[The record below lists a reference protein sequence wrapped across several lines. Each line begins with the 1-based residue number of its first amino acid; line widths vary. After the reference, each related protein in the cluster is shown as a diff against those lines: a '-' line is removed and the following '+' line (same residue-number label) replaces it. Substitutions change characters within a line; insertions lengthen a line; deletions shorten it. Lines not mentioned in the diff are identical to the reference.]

1 MRLRGRF
8 HCSCY
13 DDIVEP
19 LIAFCD
25 TIKELQLP
33 EASRVVL
40 PVHALTG
47 GDFITKGKL
56 HHIALREILVDQS
69 QWHQTFGAVYESRL
83 TGRDSLLV
91 SFGLDKCVPP
101 SFLRGS
107 GPELVYMMHIEEA
120 RTRLSIETSRP
131 EATPSLPDGVSE
143 NDIAVIGVACKTAGA
158 DDLEEFW
165 KINQEGKSQ
174 HIEVPEDRV
183 SFETHW
189 RDVDPKRK
197 WYGNF
202 IRDHDAFDH
211 KFFKKSPREVV
222 SQDPQQR
229 YMMQIAYQAV
239 EQSGYFNSA
248 TADRNVGCYV
258 GMCATDYENN
268 IACHLANAFSA
279 TGNLR
284 SFVAG
289 KISHWFGW
297 TGPGLTI
304 DTACSASAVAI
315 HQACRAILGGECNT
329 ALAGGVTV
337 ITNPLWFQNLAGA
350 SFLSPTGACKPFD
363 AKADGYCR
371 GEGIAAVFLKKMSQA
386 VAEGDPIIGNIKA
399 TAVYQN
405 ENCTPIFV
413 PNSPS
418 LSGLFGDVVKK
429 AGLQAKDVTVVEAH
443 GTGTPVGD
451 PAEYESILKIFGG
464 ESNRSNPMPIGSV
477 KGLVG
482 HTESASG
489 VIALVKVL
497 LMMQEGAI
505 PPQASFTTMSPHI
518 KAKPSDMLEVVTQL
532 RPWEAETR
540 AALINNYG
548 ASGSNASMV
557 ISQPH
562 QHDAA
567 GSSQIHE
574 AGNKQPFWLTGYDE
588 RSLREYSSRV
598 LKFIASKSF
607 SAKSINLANL
617 AFNISR
623 QSNRGLDKGLLFSCN
638 SLSEL
643 EDKLNSFINGDKAL
657 VVTAK
662 KVVRPVVLCFGG
674 QISTFVG
681 LNKKVFESVTLLR
694 KHLDSCHTLLKSKGL
709 SGIYPEI
716 FQKSPI
722 EDTVKLQTCLF
733 ALQYSCAKCWIDSG
747 VKVTA
752 IVGHSFGELTA
763 LCISGVLS
771 LRDALTMI
779 AARAKLV
786 RDSWGADR
794 GSMMVAEG
802 DVDEINKL
810 LAEAN
815 QACDGAPEASIACY
829 NGPRSFTL
837 AGSTKSID
845 AVADRLPSNNNIR
858 AKRLTVSNA
867 FHSSL
872 AEPLLGDLEQ
882 LGQGL
887 TFNEPHIQ
895 WERATE
901 AQPTDKLSG
910 KFFAQ
915 HMRNPVHAYSAFQ
928 RLLQQYP
935 SAVWLEAGSNSTIT
949 NMASKA
955 LGAPGG
961 SHFQPVNITYDGALQ
976 NLTDTTVNLWKEG
989 LNVSYW
995 AHHASQTYE
1004 YGLLL
1009 LPPYQFDK
1017 SRHWLEL
1024 KKPQKA
1030 IVEVVAP
1037 KEESREEELP
1047 KGLFTFMGYQDKK
1060 SRTARF
1066 RINTMIKKYEDFISG
1081 HMIAQTAPICPATL
1095 EIDMAVEALLS
1106 LHPDWASS
1114 KLQPE
1119 IHTVD
1124 NHAPICIDASRTVWL
1139 DFEVSEGD
1147 SHSWDFKFVSTGS
1160 KGASTTLHVSGKIV
1174 LGSTEDAQAQV
1185 QFGRYERLVGYS
1197 RCSEMLKG
1205 VDPDDIIQGR
1215 NIYKAFADVVDYGDD
1230 YRGLQKLV
1238 GKGDESA
1245 GRITKAYSGA
1255 TWLDTHLSDCFS
1267 QVGGIWVNCMT
1278 DRSAA
1283 DMYIANGFESWIRS
1297 PKLDSDYQRP
1307 EVWDVFAYHNKAS
1320 DKAYTTDIFIFDPAD
1335 GKLVEVILGIN
1346 YAKVP
1351 KASMSKMLSRLTVL
1365 GEQRTTSSAVVSPPA
1380 AKDNATT
1387 SATPVAAP
1395 AAKVPKPKKAPKPK
1409 KKKKTVTSSSGP
1421 DVTNEVLAI
1430 LVELSGLEASDI
1442 KPETQLGDIGIDS
1455 LMGMEMAHELE
1466 GKFNCKI
1473 PEEDLIEVATYGDLI
1488 KCMQK
1493 ATGGS
1498 GGETIVEVTDSEAS
1512 SDDESDEEIDSGTE
1526 SSVSLA
1532 DSMTTVESTTKLDIA
1547 AYLAD
1552 FLGMDAGDIA
1562 ADTLLRDLGVD
1573 SLLSSEIRHDIG
1585 EKTDVHISEEVAL
1598 EELSIK
1604 ELDVQINGQP
1614 AAPKPAATPSTP
1626 PPKAAITETSS
1637 STNSTSSSSSSGE
1650 LDLAASTVMEAFGES
1665 KMLTD
1670 QFIKDYRCADY
1681 MDTVNTKQTQL
1692 CVALTLEAFEQLGCS
1707 LKDAKAGDKLARIQ
1721 HLPQHGRLAE
1731 YLYDRLEK
1739 DARLIDVDGDTIIR
1753 TAVTCPTKSS
1763 KDIVDKLLKD
1773 YPDHLF
1779 ANKLTY
1785 YCGTRLTDVLTGK
1798 SDGIKLIFGTTE
1810 GRELVA
1816 GLYGDSLLNKLSYKQ
1831 MEDFVTRLVS
1841 KLPKNGAPF
1850 KILEMGAGTGGTTK
1864 YLAPLLASL
1873 NVPVEY
1879 TFTDLAPS
1887 FVAQARKAFKQY
1899 PFMKFRAHDIEKEP
1913 AEDLIGTQHLIVAS
1927 NAVHATHSLT
1937 ESTKNI
1943 RKALRP
1949 DGFLMM
1955 LEMTETLYWIDV
1967 IFGLLEGWWL
1977 FDDGR
1982 RHAISHQDRW
1992 ERDLQSVGYGH
2003 VDYTDGHRPENN
2015 IQRIIIAMASG
2026 PKYDRLPITPTST

>member
-1 MRLRGRF
+1 M
-8 HCSCY
+8 
-13 DDIVEP
+13 
-19 LIAFCD
+19 
-25 TIKELQLP
+25 
-33 EASRVVL
+33 
-40 PVHALTG
+40 TG
-47 GDFITKGKL
+47 K
-56 HHIALREILVDQS
+56 
-69 QWHQTFGAVYESRL
+69 
-83 TGRDSLLV
+83 DSLLV

-101 SFLRGS
+101 SFMRGS
-107 GPELVYMMHIEEA
+107 GPQLVHMMNLDEA
-120 RTRLSIETSRP
+120 RARLSL
-131 EATPSLPDGVSE
+131 EAEKPSPAPSLPDGVSE

-165 KINQEGKSQ
+165 KINREGKSQ
-174 HIEVPEDRV
+174 HVEVPESRV

-189 RDVDPKRK
+189 RDLDPKRK

-202 IRDHDAFDH
+202 IRDPDAFDH
-211 KFFKKSPREVV
+211 KFFKKSPREVT

-239 EQSGYFNSA
+239 EQSGYFNSPNA
-248 TADRNVGCYV
+248 NRHVGCYV
-258 GMCATDYENN
+258 GMCATDYEYNV
-268 IACHLANAFSA
+268 ACHPANAFSA

-315 HQACRAILGGECNT
+315 HQACKAILGGECSA

-371 GEGIAAVFLKKMSQA
+371 GEGIAAVFLKKMSEA
-386 VAEGDPIIGNIKA
+386 VADGDPIIGNIKA

-413 PNSPS
+413 PNSLS

-429 AGLQAKDVTVVEAH
+429 SGLDAKDVSVVECH

-451 PAEYESILKIFGG
+451 PAEYESVLKVFGG
-464 ESNRSNPMPIGSV
+464 SIRSNPMPIGSV

-482 HTESASG
+482 HTEAASG
-489 VIALVKVL
+489 VIALVKML
-497 LMMQEGAI
+497 LMIQEGQV

-532 RPWEAETR
+532 KPWEAPSR

-548 ASGSNASMV
+548 ASGSNASM
-557 ISQPH
+557 IIAQAH

-567 GSSQIHE
+567 GATPIHE
-574 AGNKQPFWLTGYDE
+574 AGNKQPFWLTGYDD
-588 RSLREYSSRV
+588 RALKEYASR
-598 LKFIASKSF
+598 LKSFITSKSF
-607 SAKSINLANL
+607 FAKNIDLANL
-617 AFNISR
+617 SFNVYR
-623 QSNRGLDKGLLFSCN
+623 QSNRGLDKGLMFSCT
-638 SLSEL
+638 SVSEL
-643 EDKLNSFINGDKAL
+643 EEKLTDAINGDKSL
-657 VVTAK
+657 VVAAQ
-662 KVVRPVVLCFGG
+662 KVARPVILCFGG
-674 QISTFVG
+674 QIATFVG
-681 LNKKVFESVTLLR
+681 LDKKIFESVALLR
-694 KHLDSCHTLLKSKGL
+694 KHLDSCHTLLKSNGL

-716 FQKSPI
+716 FQKTPI

-733 ALQYSCAKCWIDSG
+733 ALQYSCARSWIDSG
-747 VKVTA
+747 VHVTA

-771 LRDALTMI
+771 LKDAIKMI

-786 RDSWGADR
+786 RDYWGADR

-802 DVDEINKL
+802 DLPEINKL

-815 QACDGAPEASIACY
+815 QACDNAPAASVACY

-845 AVADRLPSNNNIR
+845 AVADRVASYTGIR
-858 AKRLTVSNA
+858 VKRLTVSNA
-867 FHSSL
+867 FHSTL
-872 AEPLLGDLEQ
+872 VEPLLGDLER

-887 TFNEPHIQ
+887 TFNDPVIQ

-901 AQPTDKLSG
+901 NPPMEKISA
-910 KFFAQ
+910 KFFAS
-915 HMRNPVHAYSAFQ
+915 HMRDPVYANSAFQ
-928 RLLQQYP
+928 RLAQQYP
-935 SAVWLEAGSNSTIT
+935 SAIWLEAGSNSTIT

-955 LGAPGG
+955 LGAPSG
-961 SHFQPVNITYDGALQ
+961 SHFQSVNLNVDSALQ
-976 NLTDTTVNLWKEG
+976 NLSDTTVGLWKQG
-989 LNVSYW
+989 LNVAYW
-995 AHHASQTYE
+995 AHHGSQTYE
-1004 YGLLL
+1004 YSLLL
-1009 LPPYQFDK
+1009 LPPYQFEK
-1017 SRHWLEL
+1017 NKHWLEM
-1024 KKPQKA
+1024 KKPQKLIA
-1030 IVEVVAP
+1030 EPAAP
-1037 KEESREEELP
+1037 KEEAKEEELP

-1060 SRTARF
+1060 NRSARF
-1066 RINTMIKKYEDFISG
+1066 RINTMIKKYEEFISG
-1081 HMIAQTAPICPATL
+1081 HLIAQTAPICPATL
-1095 EIDMAVEALLS
+1095 EVDMAVEALLS
-1106 LHPDWASS
+1106 LNPEVATS

-1119 IHTVD
+1119 IHSVD
-1124 NHAPICIDASRTVWL
+1124 NYAPICIDASRTVWL
-1139 DFEVSEGD
+1139 DFDVNDSEP
-1147 SHSWDFKFVSTGS
+1147 HCWDFKFVSTGS
-1160 KGASTTLHVSGKIV
+1160 KGASSTLHVSGKIV
-1174 LGSTEDAQAQV
+1174 LRSVEDAQAQV
-1185 QFGRYERLVGYS
+1185 QFGRYERLVAYS
-1197 RCSEMLKG
+1197 RCLSVLNG
-1205 VDPDDIIQGR
+1205 IDADDIIQGR
-1215 NIYKAFADVVDYGDD
+1215 NIYKAFADVVDYGEQ

-1238 GKGDESA
+1238 GKGNESA
-1245 GRITKAYSGA
+1245 GRINKAYNA
-1255 TWLDTHLSDCFS
+1255 ETWLDTHLSDCFS

-1278 DRSAA
+1278 DRSTA

-1297 PKLDSDYQRP
+1297 PKLDSQYQRP
-1307 EVWDVFAYHNKAS
+1307 DVWDVFAYHNNAS
-1320 DKAYTTDIFIFDPAD
+1320 DKAYTTDIFIFDSTN
-1335 GKLVEVILGIN
+1335 GKLLEVILGIN

-1351 KASMSKMLSRLTVL
+1351 KTSMSKMLSRLTVL
-1365 GEQRTTSSAVVSPPA
+1365 GEQRSASSAINPPA
-1380 AKDNATT
+1380 AAKGNA
-1387 SATPVAAP
+1387 SAPAAAAAAP
-1395 AAKVPKPKKAPKPK
+1395 ATKAPKPKKTPKPK
-1409 KKKKTVTSSSGP
+1409 KKKKVVTSSSGP
-1421 DVTNEVLAI
+1421 DVTGEVLAI

-1442 KPETQLGDIGIDS
+1442 KPETQLADIGIDS

-1466 GKFNCKI
+1466 GKFKCSI
-1473 PEEDLIEVATYGDLI
+1473 PEEDLVEVATYGDLI
-1488 KCMQK
+1488 KCMEK
-1493 ATGGS
+1493 ATGGGA
-1498 GGETIVEVTDSEAS
+1498 GGETVVEVTDDEAS
-1512 SDDESDEEIDSGTE
+1512 SEEDDDEDDSSPGTQ
-1526 SSVSLA
+1526 SPVSLA
-1532 DSMTTVESTTKLDIA
+1532 DSMTTVESTTKLNIA
-1547 AYLAD
+1547 SYIAD
-1552 FLGMDAGDIA
+1552 FLGVDEGDVSP
-1562 ADTLLRDLGVD
+1562 DTLLRDLGVD
-1573 SLLSSEIRHDIG
+1573 SLLSTELRHDIG
-1585 EKTDVHISEEVAL
+1585 SKTDVHIPEDVAL
-1598 EELSIK
+1598 EELSVK
-1604 ELDVQINGQP
+1604 ELDAKVNGEP
-1614 AAPKPAATPSTP
+1614 AAAKPAAAAAVPAPQKEAAPQVAASAST
-1626 PPKAAITETSS
+1626 AVQSTSDGELNLAS
-1637 STNSTSSSSSSGE
+1637 STV
-1650 LDLAASTVMEAFGES
+1650 LEAFGES

-1681 MDTVNTKQTQL
+1681 MDIVNPKQTQL

-1707 LKDAKAGDKLARIQ
+1707 IKNAKAGDKLARIQ
-1721 HLPQHGRLAE
+1721 HEPQHGRLAE

-1739 DARLIDVDGDTIIR
+1739 DARLIDIDGDTITR
-1753 TAVTCPTKSS
+1753 TAITCPTKSS
-1763 KDIVDKLLKD
+1763 KDIVDKLVKD

-1785 YCGTRLTDVLTGK
+1785 YCGTRLADVLTGK

-1831 MEDFVTRLVS
+1831 MEDFVKRLVS
-1841 KLPKNGAPF
+1841 KLPKDGGPF

-1887 FVAQARKAFKQY
+1887 FVAQARKTFKQY

-2026 PKYDRLPITPTST
+2026 PKYDRLPIPPTSN